1 MGWFDKLREP
11 VFLKES
17 SDAYR
22 QLQVLRQ
29 LASQLTIEG
38 QELLFQDI
46 RALEYGI
53 QGERQIA
60 YELKN
65 SHMPMYILH
74 DICLEDEGLCAQID
88 YIAVTRKICF
98 IIECKN
104 LYGDIEIDSRGDF
117 YRIMEIGGQK
127 KKEAIYSPVTQNE
140 HHLELLK
147 TIRLKR
153 QPPLFW
159 GMAERRFERSVRSVV
174 VLANP
179 KTVLYSRES
188 PQEIREHVIRA
199 DQLVAYLRRQCQI
212 SAEPERSDKKIRAQ
226 AKAILLLHQE
236 KEKNYLWKYQPYW
249 IGEKGKA
256 ADNEQHG
263 YVNRGADYVNRS
275 RYVQGKRTDDRGEK
289 NITGRRTE
297 RSDQEELLKALRVY
311 RWNKSQEE
319 GIKPYLVYNDKQM
332 ADLMEKM
339 PQNAQ
344 ELLQVSGFSEVKVKK
359 YGRELMAILR
369 EFCGKC

>member
-1 MGWFDKLREP
+1 MGWFEQLREP
-11 VFLKES
+11 VFLKEN
-17 SDAYR
+17 SDACR
-22 QLQVLRQ
+22 QLQVLQQ
-29 LASQLTIEG
+29 LASQLTTEG

-53 QGERQIA
+53 LGERQIA

-147 TIRLKR
+147 TIRLKG
-153 QPPLFW
+153 QPLLFR
-159 GMAERRFERSVRSVV
+159 GMAERRFARRVQSVV

-179 KTVLYSRES
+179 KTVLYSREA

-199 DQLVAYLRRQCQI
+199 DQLVAYLHRQNQI
-212 SAEPERSDKKIRAQ
+212 SAEPKRSDKKMRAQ
-226 AKAILLLHQE
+226 AKAILLWHQE

-249 IGEKGKA
+249 IGGQKHRLDSSA
-256 ADNEQHG
+256 RNSSTRYSQ
-263 YVNRGADYVNRS
+263 RS
-275 RYVQGKRTDDRGEK
+275 GSGGSTA
-289 NITGRRTE
+289 
-297 RSDQEELLKALRVY
+297 EELLKALRVY

-319 GIKPYLVYNDKQM
+319 GIKPYLIYNDKQM

-344 ELLQVSGFSEVKVKK
+344 ELLQVSGFGEVKVKK
-359 YGRELMAILR
+359 YGRELLAILR

>member
-17 SDAYR
+17 SDACR

-53 QGERQIA
+53 LGERQIA

-104 LYGDIEIDSRGDF
+104 FYGDIEIDSRGDF
-117 YRIMEIGGQK
+117 YRIMEIGGQQ
-127 KKEAIYSPVTQNE
+127 KKEAVYSPVTQNE

-147 TIRLKR
+147 TIKLKS
-153 QPPLFW
+153 QPLLFR
-159 GMAERRFERSVRSVV
+159 GMAERCFERRVQSVV

-179 KTVLYSRES
+179 KTMLYLQEA

-199 DQLVAYLRRQCQI
+199 DQLVAYMRRQYRI
-212 SAEPERSDKKIRAQ
+212 SEEPELSDKKIRAQ

-249 IGEKGKA
+249 IGGQRGY
-256 ADNEQHG
+256 ADRSAG
-263 YVNRGADYVNRS
+263 YV
-275 RYVQGKRTDDRGEK
+275 
-289 NITGRRTE
+289 
-297 RSDQEELLKALRVY
+297 QEELLKALRVY

-332 ADLMEKM
+332 TDLMEKM

-344 ELLQVSGFSEVKVKK
+344 ELLQVSGFGEVKVKK
-359 YGRELMAILR
+359 YGRELLAILR
-369 EFCGKC
+369 EFGDSK

>member
-1 MGWFDKLREP
+1 MGWFEQLREP
-11 VFLKES
+11 VFLKEN
-17 SDAYR
+17 SDACR
-22 QLQVLRQ
+22 QLQVLQQ
-29 LASQLTIEG
+29 LASQLTTEG

-53 QGERQIA
+53 LGERQIA

-147 TIRLKR
+147 TIRLKG
-153 QPPLFW
+153 QLPLFR
-159 GMAERRFERSVRSVV
+159 GMAERRFARRVQSVV

-179 KTVLYSRES
+179 KTVLYSREA

-199 DQLVAYLRRQCQI
+199 DQLVAYLRRQYQI
-212 SAEPERSDKKIRAQ
+212 SGESELSDKKIRAQ

-249 IGEKGKA
+249 IGG
-256 ADNEQHG
+256 Q
-263 YVNRGADYVNRS
+263 
-275 RYVQGKRTDDRGEK
+275 K
-289 NITGRRTE
+289 NIGGRRT
-297 RSDQEELLKALRVY
+297 DQPAQEELLKALRVY

-319 GIKPYLVYNDKQM
+319 GIKPYLIYNDKQM

-344 ELLQVSGFSEVKVKK
+344 ELLQVSGFGEVKVKK
-359 YGRELMAILR
+359 YGRELLAILR